1 MVRMHCRIIV
11 AALFVSLFCAAAPAE
26 SGSSAD
32 ERRLFQ
38 LLNQEREKS
47 GLAPLQWDD
56 HLSLS
61 ARGHAQLLAEHQSL
75 SHQFPSEPALMTR
88 IGVTG
93 MRFDFAAE
101 NIGRALTVETIHEDL
116 MYSPPHRANILN
128 ARYDTGGIGIVA
140 RGGMLWVVQNFAH
153 VLPNYSEAR
162 FREEVVAAFNKV
174 REGRGIAAIPARA
187 DDTLRSAACSG
198 NAASRSVIQSLPGA
212 TELQI
217 FTSSVPRELPARMSA
232 AALDARFRRM
242 SIAVCFRPG
251 PVHGYGSFTV
261 VAAFY
266 PMN

>member
-1 MVRMHCRIIV
+1 MHCRITLAV
-11 AALFVSLFCAAAPAE
+11 LFVSLFCAAAPAE
-26 SGSSAD
+26 SDPSAD
-32 ERRLFQ
+32 ERKLFQ

-47 GLAPLQWDD
+47 GLFPLQWDD
-56 HLSLS
+56 HLAQS

-75 SHQFPSEPALMTR
+75 SHQFSGEPELMTR

-93 MRFDFAAE
+93 MRLDAAAE
-101 NIGRALTVETIHEDL
+101 NIGRARAVETLHEDL

-128 ARYDTGGIGIVA
+128 ARYDAGGIGIVA
-140 RGGMLWVVQNFAH
+140 RNGMLWAVQNFAH
-153 VLPNYSEAR
+153 GLPNYSEAR

-174 REGRGIAAIPARA
+174 RESKGIAAITARA
-187 DDTLRSAACSG
+187 DDSLRSAACSG
-198 NAASRSVIQSLPGA
+198 KAEPRSVIESLPGA

-232 AALDARFRRM
+232 AALDVHFRRM

-261 VAAFY
+261 VVAFY
-266 PMN
+266 PLN